1 MRRRTFLGVA
11 SVSLA
16 GACGCPNV
24 WSRTETV
31 IQVPNDHQISNSS
44 VVDLSGFI
52 SNSIRSGVT
61 LNFGEG
67 IFTLSQTLLIPKDV
81 RNVSILG
88 TGSRLR
94 KSGGFPLIRMNGDRN
109 TLHGVILQG
118 ECSADVQC
126 DPNVKAGSLLLIN
139 GSFNNIKKSTFSNS
153 LSNGVHLDGQKS
165 RCEGNEVVLCSIN
178 NNARVGLAMA
188 RARSTKV
195 SDCVISSAGFEA
207 LTLDLGTVSSVIE
220 RCVMRRSNRN
230 GGIGT
235 VGYDGCRDILI
246 SNNSFEESADTSKA
260 HIRAG
265 NAIGL
270 SERIAITGNRFGGR
284 NVAINLRG
292 TKKSTG
298 GTRAMQIYGNEFS
311 ASRSDSILFD
321 SDDSN
326 IEIGSNKF
334 KD

>member
-1 MRRRTFLGVA
+1 MRRRTFLGTA
-11 SVSLA
+11 SVSLV
-16 GACGCPNV
+16 GVCGCANV
-24 WSRTETV
+24 WSRIETV
-31 IQVPNDHQISNSS
+31 IQVPNDLQISNSS
-44 VVDLSGFI
+44 GLGLSEFI

-61 LNFGEG
+61 LNFGRG
-67 IFTLSQTLLIPKDV
+67 IFTLSQTLLIPQDV
-81 RNVSILG
+81 RSVSILG
-88 TGSRLR
+88 TYSRFR
-94 KSGGFPLIRMNGDRN
+94 KLGGFPLIRLNGN
-109 TLHGVILQG
+109 HNNVHGVILQG
-118 ECSADVQC
+118 ECSSNVQC
-126 DPNVKAGSLLLIN
+126 DPDVKAGSLLLIN
-139 GSFNNIKKSTFSNS
+139 GSFNSIRDSTFSNS

-165 RCEGNEVVLCSIN
+165 RCEGNEIASCSIN

-188 RARSTKV
+188 RARATKV

-235 VGYDGCRDILI
+235 MGYDGCRDILI

-270 SERIAITGNRFGGR
+270 SERIVITGNRFGGR

-298 GTRAMQIYGNEFS
+298 GTRAMRIYGNEFS

-326 IEIGSNKF
+326 VEIESNKF